1 MELCAYSQLKSIGN
15 ARYVKIPPEILRY
28 LQADLSLVANTR
40 NLSDFIK
47 VLTANALCEIYTEIL
62 LIQRMKGM
70 QVT

>member
-15 ARYVKIPPEILRY
+15 ARYVKLPPEILRY

-40 NLSDFIK
+40 DLNGFIK
-47 VLTANALCEIYTEIL
+47 VLTANVLCKTYTEIL

-70 QVT
+70 QTT

>member
-15 ARYVKIPPEILRY
+15 ARYVKLPSEILRY
-28 LQADLSLVANTR
+28 LQADVSLVANTR

-47 VLTANALCEIYTEIL
+47 ALIANVLCKIYTEIL

-70 QVT
+70 QIT